1 MKSIWNK
8 PPIKDIED
16 ISIPIQ
22 EDMDKI
28 QLKEILERVINKKA
42 EFNALN
48 KTLRMYFEPE
58 FRKKQRKNR

>member
-8 PPIKDIED
+8 STIED
-16 ISIPIQ
+16 INIPIQ

-58 FRKKQRKNR
+58 FRKKQHKNW